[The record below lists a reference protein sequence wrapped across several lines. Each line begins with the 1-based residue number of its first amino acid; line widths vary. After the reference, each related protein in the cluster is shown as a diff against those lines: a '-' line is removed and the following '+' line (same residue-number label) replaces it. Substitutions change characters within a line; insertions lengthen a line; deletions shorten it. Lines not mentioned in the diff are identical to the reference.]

1 MSLTIEKILAPAPA
15 INPLGND
22 EGLQPTQLSID
33 SKGERIAYASGK
45 SIFVRSIDDPSITK
59 QYTGHKNQ
67 VTTVARFS
75 PSGFYIASGDRAG
88 NVRIWDSIGAE
99 NTKGEYAIISGPIK
113 DIAWDGD
120 SQRIIAVGKGSQRF
134 GHCITADSGNSV
146 GEISGHSKAI
156 NAVSIRQQRP
166 LRAATV
172 SDDGA
177 LCFFHGAPF
186 KFAAKQA
193 ATHTNFIY
201 ATAFSPDGTHLVSVG
216 ADRRIQLYDGKT
228 GEPTVK
234 ISDGEHTGSI
244 LAVSWAADSQS
255 FVTASTDGTVKQWG
269 LEAGKATHTWDL
281 GSQQFG
287 VVVAHGRSDGL
298 VISINRDGDLLYLH
312 PGNTGATKV
321 VQGHNKSVTAMTAA
335 SDGAGKTLFTGSFDG
350 RVCRW
355 DVAAGTGVAVQGTAH
370 TNQVVQLAPADGKTF
385 SVGWDDNLRVIDEAG
400 GEYTS
405 SAASLTSQPQGVAVA
420 GGLAFVA
427 VTDGVDVYKGAEKVS
442 TNRLGYTP
450 AAIAAH
456 GSTVAVGAGNS
467 VKILSADAGGSL
479 KETKSLDRSTHPISK
494 LAFSRDGKFLA
505 AGNDNGTIDPY
516 DVGTWEVAA
525 KCADR
530 WAAHN
535 RNKITSI
542 AWNDA
547 STHVA
552 SGSRGADV
560 VIYSLGAPGR
570 KVKAENAHLEGVS
583 GVAWVD
589 GGKVASVGADAA
601 VKIWTTP
608 ALP

>member
-1 MSLTIEKILAPAPA
+1 MA
-15 INPLGND
+15 
-22 EGLQPTQLSID
+22 
-33 SKGERIAYASGK
+33 
-45 SIFVRSIDDPSITK
+45 K

-67 VTTVARFS
+67 ITTVARFS

-88 NVRIWDSIGAE
+88 NVRIWDSIEAE

-156 NAVSIRQQRP
+156 NSVSVRQQRP

-186 KFAAKQA
+186 KFNSKQA
-193 ATHTNFIY
+193 SAHTNFIY
-201 ATAFSPDGTHLVSVG
+201 GTAFSPDGNHLVTVG

-228 GEPTVK
+228 GEPTVRV
-234 ISDGEHTGSI
+234 SDGEHKGSI

-255 FVTASTDGTVKQWG
+255 FVTASTDGTVKLWG
-269 LEAGKATHTWDL
+269 LDAGPARHTWDL
-281 GSQQFG
+281 GTQQFG
-287 VVVAHGRSDGL
+287 VVYANGRSDGL
-298 VISINRDGDLLYLH
+298 VISISRDGDLLYLY
-312 PGNTGATKV
+312 PDSTTAARV
-321 VQGHNKSVTAMTAA
+321 VQGHNKSVTAMEVA

-355 DVAAGTGVAVQGTAH
+355 DIAAGEGKAVQGTAH
-370 TNQVVQLAPADGKTF
+370 TNQVVQLAAADGKAY
-385 SVGWDDNLRVIDEAG
+385 SVGWDDNLRVIDEASG
-400 GEYTS
+400 AYGPE
-405 SAASLTSQPQGVAVA
+405 AASLTSQPQGVAVA
-420 GGLAFVA
+420 GGLAYVA
-427 VTDGVDVYKGAEKVS
+427 VTDGIDVYKGAEKVTS
-442 TNRLGYTP
+442 NKLGYAP
-450 AAIAAH
+450 GAIAAH

-467 VKILSADAGGSL
+467 VKILSADAGGKLS
-479 KETKSLDRSTHPISK
+479 EIKSLDRSTHPISR
-494 LAFSRDGKFLA
+494 LAFSRDGRYLA
-505 AGNDNGTIDPY
+505 AGNENGSIDPY
-516 DVGTWEVAA
+516 EASSWEVAA

-535 RNKITSI
+535 RNRITSM
-542 AWNDA
+542 AWNEA
-547 STHVA
+547 GTHVA

-589 GGKVASVGADAA
+589 GGKLASVGADAA
-601 VKIWTTP
+601 VKIWTAP

>member
-1 MSLTIEKILAPAPA
+1 
-15 INPLGND
+15 
-22 EGLQPTQLSID
+22 
-33 SKGERIAYASGK
+33 
-45 SIFVRSIDDPSITK
+45 VRSIDNPSIAK

-193 ATHTNFIY
+193 GTHTNFIY
-201 ATAFSPDGTHLVSVG
+201 ATAFSPDGTYLVSG
-216 ADRRIQLYDGKT
+216 
-228 GEPTVK
+228 P
-234 ISDGEHTGSI
+234 
-244 LAVSWAADSQS
+244 
-255 FVTASTDGTVKQWG
+255 AS
-269 LEAGKATHTWDL
+269 HTWDL
-281 GSQQFG
+281 GTQQFG
-287 VVVAHGRSDGL
+287 VVVAPGRTDGL
-298 VISINRDGDLLYLH
+298 VISINRDGDLLYLL
-312 PGNTGATKV
+312 PGSTGASRV
-321 VQGHNKSVTAMTAA
+321 VQGHNKSVTAMTSA
-335 SDGAGKTLFTGSFDG
+335 SDGAGRTLLTGSFDG

-355 DVAAGTGVAVQGTAH
+355 DVAEGEGVAITGTAH
-370 TNQVVQLAPADGKTF
+370 TNQVVQLAPADNGRTYT
-385 SVGWDDNLRVIDEAG
+385 VGWDDNLRVIDEAG
-400 GEYTS
+400 STYAPEA
-405 SAASLTSQPQGVAVA
+405 SALSSQPQGVAFA
-420 GGLAFVA
+420 NGLAFVA
-427 VTDGVDVYKGAEKVS
+427 VTDGIDVYKGAEKVS
-442 TNRLGYTP
+442 ANKLGYTP

-456 GSTVAVGAGNS
+456 GTTVVIGAGNS

-479 KETKSLDRSTHPISK
+479 KEAKSLDRSTHPISQ
-494 LAFSRDGKFLA
+494 LAFSRDGRFLA
-505 AGNDNGTIDPY
+505 AGNDNGSIDPY
-516 DVGTWEVAA
+516 DVATWEVAA

-542 AWNDA
+542 AWNEA
-547 STHVA
+547 GTHVA

-583 GVAWVD
+583 GVAWVE

-601 VKIWTTP
+601 VKIWATP